1 MNYRMIRQQVL
12 QLLNQH
18 TISGSPIPAV
28 YNNQQDYLNKIP
40 SLCNDAM
47 MEIATTVR
55 KLPAMLVLSEGEEMG
70 DLLRYELPEDFY
82 QFASGDTLQT
92 LEGKVLHSNRYLLHG
107 TTFLLIPKEEAGT
120 YTFVYYRYPRLLSE
134 DPADETELDG
144 DPETHYAIPFYI
156 ASLLAAHDDP
166 YLCTLLMNKYEDKL
180 RKMMPKLSAEVHAV
194 RDVYTGT
201 TGGDG

>member
-47 MEIATTVR
+47 TEIATTVR
-55 KLPAMLVLSEGEEMG
+55 KLPAMLILTDGEILG
-70 DLLRYELPEDFY
+70 DKLRYALPDDFY

-92 LEGKVLHSNRYLLHG
+92 TDGRILHSNRYLLHG
-107 TTFLLIPKEEAGT
+107 KSFLLIPKEEAGT
-120 YTFVYYRYPRLLSE
+120 YTFVYYRYPRLLPE
-134 DPADETELDG
+134 DPADELELDG

-156 ASLLAAHDDP
+156 ASLLASHDDP

-180 RKMMPKLSAEVHAV
+180 RKMMPKISAEVHTV
-194 RDVYTGT
+194 SDVYGSPA
-201 TGGDG
+201 GGDR